1 MQRKITKSYSLFVA
15 ESFWNAEKGYA
26 DKTNKRQIGC
36 IKSADGNGECI
47 FNERFLKE
55 RPEFLKWRFFRVG
68 KGKYEFERRNADEII
83 RILENGTGVVYLGF
97 PECKWC
103 QKYVTYLNEAAKEN
117 DITRIYYFDI
127 LDARSKNTSEYQ
139 QIVSL
144 LEEYL
149 EYDEE
154 GNKRVFVPAVI
165 VVDKGEIVG
174 FDDETSLDTHNLDD
188 PEEYWTEEEVNDLM
202 SRLATMFDYVN
213 DGTCNECNE

>member
-1 MQRKITKSYSLFVA
+1 MKKKVIIIVITAILLIALAVSLFLILNKEEDISDAAKFA
-15 ESFWNAEKGYA
+15 EEY
-26 DKTNKRQIGC
+26 TNVEE
-36 IKSADGNGECI
+36 DNV
-47 FNERFLKE
+47 FL
-55 RPEFLKWRFFRVG
+55 
-68 KGKYEFERRNADEII
+68 YRNADEII

-149 EYDEE
+149 EHDEE

-174 FDDETSLDTHNLDD
+174 FDDETSLDTHDLDD

>member
-1 MQRKITKSYSLFVA
+1 MKKKVIIIVITAILLIALAVSLFLILNKEEDISDAAKFA
-15 ESFWNAEKGYA
+15 EEY
-26 DKTNKRQIGC
+26 TNVEE
-36 IKSADGNGECI
+36 DNV
-47 FNERFLKE
+47 FL
-55 RPEFLKWRFFRVG
+55 
-68 KGKYEFERRNADEII
+68 YRNADEII

-127 LDARSKNTSEYQ
+127 LDDRSENTSEYQ

-165 VVDKGEIVG
+165 VVDNGEIVG
-174 FDDETSLDTHNLDD
+174 FDDETSLDTHDLDD

>member
-1 MQRKITKSYSLFVA
+1 MKKKVIIIVITAILLIALAVSLFLILNKEEDISDAAKFA
-15 ESFWNAEKGYA
+15 EEY
-26 DKTNKRQIGC
+26 TNVEE
-36 IKSADGNGECI
+36 DNV
-47 FNERFLKE
+47 FL
-55 RPEFLKWRFFRVG
+55 
-68 KGKYEFERRNADEII
+68 YRNADEII

-154 GNKRVFVPAVI
+154 GNKRVFVPAII

-174 FDDETSLDTHNLDD
+174 FDDETSLDTHDLDD

>member
-1 MQRKITKSYSLFVA
+1 MKKKVIIIVITAILLIALAVSLFLILNKEEDISDAAKFA
-15 ESFWNAEKGYA
+15 EEY
-26 DKTNKRQIGC
+26 TNVEE
-36 IKSADGNGECI
+36 DNV
-47 FNERFLKE
+47 FL
-55 RPEFLKWRFFRVG
+55 
-68 KGKYEFERRNADEII
+68 YRNADEII

-154 GNKRVFVPAVI
+154 GNKKVFVPAVI

-174 FDDETSLDTHNLDD
+174 FDDETSLDTHDLDD

>member
-1 MQRKITKSYSLFVA
+1 MKKKVIIIVITAILLIALAVSLFLILNKEEDISDAAKFA
-15 ESFWNAEKGYA
+15 EEY
-26 DKTNKRQIGC
+26 TNVEE
-36 IKSADGNGECI
+36 DNV
-47 FNERFLKE
+47 FL
-55 RPEFLKWRFFRVG
+55 
-68 KGKYEFERRNADEII
+68 YRNADEII

-127 LDARSKNTSEYQ
+127 LDDRSKNTSEYQ

>member
-1 MQRKITKSYSLFVA
+1 MKKKVIIIVITAILLIALAVSLFLILNKEEDISDAAKFA
-15 ESFWNAEKGYA
+15 EEY
-26 DKTNKRQIGC
+26 TNVEE
-36 IKSADGNGECI
+36 DNV
-47 FNERFLKE
+47 FL
-55 RPEFLKWRFFRVG
+55 
-68 KGKYEFERRNADEII
+68 YRNADEII

-149 EYDEE
+149 EYT
-154 GNKRVFVPAVI
+154 K
-165 VVDKGEIVG
+165 
-174 FDDETSLDTHNLDD
+174 
-188 PEEYWTEEEVNDLM
+188 
-202 SRLATMFDYVN
+202 
-213 DGTCNECNE
+213 

>member
-1 MQRKITKSYSLFVA
+1 MKKKVIIIVITTILLIALAVSLFLILNKEEDISDAAKFA
-15 ESFWNAEKGYA
+15 EEY
-26 DKTNKRQIGC
+26 TNVEE
-36 IKSADGNGECI
+36 DNV
-47 FNERFLKE
+47 FL
-55 RPEFLKWRFFRVG
+55 
-68 KGKYEFERRNADEII
+68 YRNADEII

-127 LDARSKNTSEYQ
+127 LDDRSENTSEYQ

-174 FDDETSLDTHNLDD
+174 FDDETSLDTHDLDD

>member
-1 MQRKITKSYSLFVA
+1 MKKKVIIIVITAVLLIALAVSLFLILNKEEDISDAAKFA
-15 ESFWNAEKGYA
+15 EEY
-26 DKTNKRQIGC
+26 TNVEE
-36 IKSADGNGECI
+36 DNV
-47 FNERFLKE
+47 FL
-55 RPEFLKWRFFRVG
+55 
-68 KGKYEFERRNADEII
+68 YRNADEII

-174 FDDETSLDTHNLDD
+174 FDDETSLDTHDLDD

>member
-1 MQRKITKSYSLFVA
+1 MKKKVIIIVITAILLIALAVNLFLILNKEEDISDAAKFA
-15 ESFWNAEKGYA
+15 EEY
-26 DKTNKRQIGC
+26 TNVEE
-36 IKSADGNGECI
+36 DNV
-47 FNERFLKE
+47 FL
-55 RPEFLKWRFFRVG
+55 
-68 KGKYEFERRNADEII
+68 YRNADEII

-174 FDDETSLDTHNLDD
+174 FDDETSLDTHDLDD